1 VFFVNLKLDHRGN
14 NLSGRAIE
22 PNLPAS
28 QYAEAL
34 NVMGLVAHDRRQWA
48 EALDCFEQALQHYRS
63 LHDRYQVT
71 RVLNN
76 RGPVLLRSG
85 SPGGGRTKLPGSHPS
100 VWYRWQ
106 SG

>member
-34 NVMGLVAHDRRQWA
+34 NVMGLVAHDRR
-48 EALDCFEQALQHYRS
+48 
-63 LHDRYQVT
+63 
-71 RVLNN
+71 
-76 RGPVLLRSG
+76 
-85 SPGGGRTKLPGSHPS
+85 
-100 VWYRWQ
+100 
-106 SG
+106 